1 VALRVCVTHTPA
13 LPTGLCTRCC
23 HCLEQS
29 FSWCHRLRGA
39 SFLTF
44 HLHQVPTL
52 PRRRDWSLMFI
63 RQTGHF
69 VEGSKAGTSWGLL
82 CLSQALCVA
91 VRGAFVSLWFA
102 AGANDLERNK
112 GEKGVQTGAGLMSP
126 GTLCGTGNRDSGS
139 QSVRVAGIA
148 PLGEAFPV
156 GVEQAVSSCPE
167 KVHGW
172 PGVSTEITWA
182 RMGVALHSRGRGLLT
197 GAGALCMTL
206 AESGCPNCGRG
217 RRACLT
223 PHPEPHPS
231 LLHLGLPLGVAG
243 SWLTVVTVEAR
254 VKRTGQVGHTVV
266 RNFPLLLHPLVLLL
280 LIILTC

>member
-1 VALRVCVTHTPA
+1 VALRVCITHTPA

-52 PRRRDWSLMFI
+52 PRRRDWSLTFI
-63 RQTGHF
+63 RQTGPWRAPKLAHPGASS
-69 VEGSKAGTSWGLL
+69 VSPRP
-82 CLSQALCVA
+82 CVL
-91 VRGAFVSLWFA
+91 REKRVS
-102 AGANDLERNK
+102 RQ
-112 GEKGVQTGAGLMSP
+112 VQVSP

-182 RMGVALHSRGRGLLT
+182 CMGVALHSCGRGLLT